1 MKKTATTI
9 IIYILC
15 AGTALFSITGDEAV
29 SKLKKRMNSI
39 EKLSGTISYSP
50 MTGQSYSGKF
60 MYMAPGKLFI
70 KFSNPNG
77 KVMVT
82 NAKKLWLY
90 DPSSKV
96 CAIQDL
102 DIESESS
109 GGITAVLD
117 GYSAEVI
124 TEKSGEITVKFN
136 NSENEISDIILNLDS
151 TFFIKRGK
159 LLKKRKEK
167 SPVQEKTEIN
177 EEGKEEAHKEV
188 TEGKEQEHFSFS
200 LSNLNFSPD
209 ILENIFDYKVPS
221 DAQIIKNPLNI
232 K

>member
-15 AGTALFSITGDEAV
+15 AGTALFPITGDEAA
-29 SKLKKRMNSI
+29 SKLKQRIIGI

-50 MTGQSYSGKF
+50 MTGQSYTGNF
-60 MYMAPGKLFI
+60 MYVAPGKLFI
-70 KFSNPNG
+70 KFSDPNG
-77 KVMVT
+77 KILVT

-96 CAIQDL
+96 CAIQNL

-109 GGITAVLD
+109 GGITSILD

-124 TEKSGEITVKFN
+124 TGKSGNITVTFSNREK
-136 NSENEISDIILNLDS
+136 EISDIILNLDS

-167 SPVQEKTEIN
+167 APVQPKTEIN
-177 EEGKEEAHKEV
+177 EEGKEEAKE
-188 TEGKEQEHFSFS
+188 EAAEEKEQEHFTFS